1 MPELP
6 EVETIR
12 RQLSE
17 VLVGKKILRIEV
29 LREKSF
35 GGNPKILGGWEI
47 EKVGRKSK
55 VIEMYFKGKARILI
69 VHLKMTGQLVF
80 VPEDERTQRIPTSP
94 SRRQGYAGLR
104 GAGKNSRTQ
113 DEKIYKRIV
122 GGHPTADWVKDLPSK
137 HTRVVVQFTDGS
149 KLFFNDMRVFGWM
162 RIITKTQRIKNSRTQ
177 APDVVDRKFT
187 LDYFGNTLKKSK
199 KAVKLVLMDQEKIGG
214 VGNIY
219 ANDALYLAKVMPN
232 REANSLSIAETKK
245 LWTAVK
251 EVINKGIKYGG
262 ASAANYVDTK
272 GMGGTYQDYFLVYK
286 RDGQVCKKCGSKI
299 VKMKIGGRGTF
310 YCPKCQK

>member
-12 RQLSE
+12 RQLDE
-17 VLVGKKILRIEV
+17 TIKNRVIKKVEV

-35 GGNPKILGGWEI
+35 GGDPKKLSGWQVERVDRKAKIIEI
-47 EKVGRKSK
+47 
-55 VIEMYFKGKARILI
+55 YFKNQKDLII

-80 VPEDERTQRIPTSP
+80 VDGE
-94 SRRQGYAGLR
+94 
-104 GAGKNSRTQ
+104 
-113 DEKIYKRIV
+113 KRIA
-122 GGHPTADWVKDLPSK
+122 GGHPTVDWVNELPSK
-137 HTRVVVQFTDGS
+137 HTRVIVDFFDGA

-162 RIITKTQRIKNSRTQ
+162 RLVDKDKYEKEMRKT
-177 APDVVDRKFT
+177 APDVTDKEFSIEYLTNV
-187 LDYFGNTLKKSK
+187 LKKSG

-232 REANSLSIAETKK
+232 RKANSLNEKEIKD
-245 LWTAVK
+245 LWAAII

-262 ASAANYVDTK
+262 ASAANYVDTR
-272 GMGGTYQDYFLVYK
+272 GLGGTYQKHFLVYK
-286 RDGQVCKKCGSKI
+286 KDGQICKQCGGKI
-299 VKMKIGGRGTF
+299 QKMKIGGRGTF
-310 YCPKCQK
+310 YCPRCQK